1 MALPKINTP
10 TYELVIPSTDEKI
23 EYRPFLVKEEKI
35 LLIAMESGKQ
45 KDIIS
50 AIKQIVTACTFGKL
64 KIGRMPMFD
73 VEYLFLNIRAKS
85 VGEISEL
92 KLIAPDDKKTTV
104 GVSVDLSTIQVQE
117 EEGHTNKIELTDE
130 MGIYMQY
137 PTVDTFGES
146 GISDIN
152 ASNMLEV
159 ITGCIAQ
166 IYDKKGEEVF
176 EAKDQTKKELI
187 EFVEQLNSKQ
197 FADVQSFFDT
207 APKLKHEITLK
218 NPKTKVESKV
228 VLSGLGDFFA

>member
-1 MALPKINTP
+1 
-10 TYELVIPSTDEKI
+10 LVIPSTDEKI

-85 VGEISEL
+85 VGEVSEL
-92 KLIAPDDKKTTV
+92 KLIAPDDKKTKV
-104 GVSVDLSTIQVQE
+104 DVSVDLSTIQVQE

-137 PTVDTFGES
+137 PTVDTFGDS
-146 GISDIN
+146 GITDIT
-152 ASNMLEV
+152 ASNMLDV
-159 ITGCIAQ
+159 ITACIAQ

-176 EAKDQTKKELI
+176 EAKDQTKKEMLD
-187 EFVEQLNSKQ
+187 FVEQLNSKQ
-197 FADVQSFFDT
+197 FQDVQSFFDT
-207 APKLKHEITLK
+207 APKLKHEITIK

-228 VLSGLGDFFA
+228 VLSGLSDFFA

>member
-10 TYELVIPSTDEKI
+10 TYELVVPSTDEKI

-45 KDIIS
+45 KDIIT

-92 KLIAPDDKKTTV
+92 KLIAPDDKKTKV
-104 GVSVDLSTIQVQE
+104 DVEVDLSTIQVQE

-197 FADVQSFFDT
+197 FQDVQNFFDT
-207 APKLKHEITLK
+207 APKLKHEITIK

-228 VLSGLGDFFA
+228 VLSGLSDFFA

>member
-10 TYELVIPSTDEKI
+10 TYELVVPSTDEKI

-92 KLIAPDDKKTTV
+92 KLIAPDDKKTKV
-104 GVSVDLSTIQVQE
+104 DVEVDLSTIQVQE

-207 APKLKHEITLK
+207 APKLKHEITIK

>member
-10 TYELVIPSTDEKI
+10 TYELVVPSTDEKI

-92 KLIAPDDKKTTV
+92 KLIAPDDKKTKV
-104 GVSVDLSTIQVQE
+104 DVSVDLSTIQVQE

-197 FADVQSFFDT
+197 FADVQSF
-207 APKLKHEITLK
+207 LILH
-218 NPKTKVESKV
+218 
-228 VLSGLGDFFA
+228 LS

>member
-85 VGEISEL
+85 VGEVSEL
-92 KLIAPDDKKTTV
+92 KLIAPDDKKTKV
-104 GVSVDLSTIQVQE
+104 DVSVDLSTIQVQE

-207 APKLKHEITLK
+207 APKLKHEITIK

>member
-10 TYELVIPSTDEKI
+10 TYELVVPSTDEKI

-92 KLIAPDDKKTTV
+92 KLIAPDDKKTKV
-104 GVSVDLSTIQVQE
+104 DVSVDLSTIQVQE

-207 APKLKHEITLK
+207 APKLKHEITIK

>member
-10 TYELVIPSTDEKI
+10 TYELVVPSTDEKI

-104 GVSVDLSTIQVQE
+104 DVEVDLSTIQVQE

-176 EAKDQTKKELI
+176 EAKDQTKKEMLD
-187 EFVEQLNSKQ
+187 FVEQLNSKQ
-197 FADVQSFFDT
+197 FQDVQSFFDT
-207 APKLKHEITLK
+207 APKLKHEITIK

-228 VLSGLGDFFA
+228 VLSGLSDFFA

>member
-92 KLIAPDDKKTTV
+92 KLIAPDDKKTKV
-104 GVSVDLSTIQVQE
+104 DVSVDLSTIQVQE

-137 PTVDTFGES
+137 PTVDTFGDS
-146 GISDIN
+146 GITDIT
-152 ASNMLEV
+152 ASNMLDV
-159 ITGCIAQ
+159 ITACIAQ

-176 EAKDQTKKELI
+176 EAKDQTKKEMLD
-187 EFVEQLNSKQ
+187 FVEQLNSKQ
-197 FADVQSFFDT
+197 FQDVQSFFDT
-207 APKLKHEITLK
+207 APKLKHEITIK

-228 VLSGLGDFFA
+228 VLSGLSDFFA

>member
-104 GVSVDLSTIQVQE
+104 DVSVDLSTIQVQE

-146 GISDIN
+146 GISDIT

>member
-35 LLIAMESGKQ
+35 LLIAMESGQQ
-45 KDIIS
+45 KDIIT

-85 VGEISEL
+85 VGEVSTL
-92 KLIAPDDKKTTV
+92 NLIAPDDKETQV
-104 GVSVDLSTIQVQE
+104 EVEVDLNEIQIQE

-137 PTVDTFGES
+137 PTVDTFGDS

-152 ASNMLEV
+152 ASNMLDV
-159 ITGCIAQ
+159 ITACIAQ

-176 EAKDQTKKELI
+176 EAKDQTKKEMLD
-187 EFVEQLNSKQ
+187 FVEQLNSKQ
-197 FADVQSFFDT
+197 LQDVQNFFDT
-207 APKLKHEITLK
+207 APKLKHEITIK

-228 VLSGLGDFFA
+228 VLSGLSDFFA

>member
-92 KLIAPDDKKTTV
+92 KLIAPDDGKTKV
-104 GVSVDLSTIQVQE
+104 DVSVDLSTIQVQE

-207 APKLKHEITLK
+207 APKLKHEITIK

-228 VLSGLGDFFA
+228 VLSGLSDFFA

>member
-104 GVSVDLSTIQVQE
+104 DVSVDLSTIQVQE